1 MAGYIGAKQGVT
13 QVDGY
18 NRSEADAEFVQV
30 TGDTMTGA
38 LAVNGNFTVDT
49 DTLFVDAASNNVGIG
64 TATPN
69 AAADLHVADTSDARI
84 WVDATSGDT
93 MELYAGIGIGVF
105 NRSNSYLMLG
115 TNNAERLRITS
126 AGSVGIGTTNPT
138 QEIHGYS
145 SGGDFSLKLESAS
158 ATGTAYTYY
167 KNADREWATGIRGTV
182 EDSYQVIDVT
192 ADLTRLTIDSS
203 GNVGIGTSAPSQK
216 LTIDG
221 TSSGA
226 YIAINNAGS
235 GDISSGFLIYNGENL
250 DASIYTNPTFG
261 NTTILT
267 REAMAFR
274 AGGAERMR
282 IASNGYVG
290 FAVSSPTYMIHL
302 NGGAA
307 TFNNSG
313 IAAAWNVHSD
323 YRLKENVVEF
333 SGASSLVSQLRPV
346 KFSWVGEDQS
356 EATTAGFIAHEMA
369 EVAPY
374 SVIGEK
380 DAVNEDGSIKSQA
393 ADYSKLV
400 PLLTA
405 ALQEALTEIQDLKA
419 RVATL
424 EGGAA

>member
-18 NRSEADAEFVQV
+18 NRSEADAEFVQ
-30 TGDTMTGA
+30 TAGDTMTGA
-38 LAVNGNFTVDT
+38 LAVNGNLTVDT
-49 DTLFVDAASNNVGIG
+49 NTLFVDAANNRVGVG
-64 TATPN
+64 TTSVSGILSVDGSMYAGPGSVSGVAYGFYPSSTYGNTGMFSP
-69 AAADLHVADTSDARI
+69 AANTVAF
-84 WVDATSGDT
+84 ATSGG
-93 MELYAGIGIGVF
+93 ERARI
-105 NRSNSYLMLG
+105 
-115 TNNAERLRITS
+115 NA
-126 AGSVGIGTTNPT
+126 
-138 QEIHGYS
+138 
-145 SGGDFSLKLESAS
+145 
-158 ATGTAYTYY
+158 
-167 KNADREWATGIRGTV
+167 
-182 EDSYQVIDVT
+182 
-192 ADLTRLTIDSS
+192 S
-203 GNVGIGTSAPSQK
+203 GNVGIGTTDPSLFNGVGGTARLVVTGSDATTTVANNSGAALVIANTDDTANNLAGLHFAWQDTDNSPNYAGASIVSILGTKVAGQYPAGQLAFLTSSTTNSAPSEK
-216 LTIDG
+216 V
-221 TSSGA
+221 
-226 YIAINNAGS
+226 
-235 GDISSGFLIYNGENL
+235 
-250 DASIYTNPTFG
+250 
-261 NTTILT
+261 
-267 REAMAFR
+267 
-274 AGGAERMR
+274 R

-290 FAVSSPTYMIHL
+290 FDVTSPTSRIHL
-302 NGGAA
+302 NGG
-307 TFNNSG
+307 TPSVSNSG